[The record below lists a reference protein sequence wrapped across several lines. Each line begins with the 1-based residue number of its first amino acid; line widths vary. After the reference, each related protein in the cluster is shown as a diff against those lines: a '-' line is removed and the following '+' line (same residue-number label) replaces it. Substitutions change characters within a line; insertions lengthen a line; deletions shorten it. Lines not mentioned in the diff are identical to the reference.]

1 MASSV
6 YFARMFLHW
15 SNCLK
20 SIVIIINFSFV
31 LLRKWLWA
39 FDFVYLIKFDT
50 LLIGKR
56 CAGKTVIRIYEQT
69 NDQIE
74 GTEQATMGA
83 TAKLNSLYLVDILI
97 GIRPISN
104 VWPGEAMSNTE
115 IISITENGRT
125 ARYVHKSATTSMCDV
140 WFTFYL

>member
-1 MASSV
+1 M
-6 YFARMFLHW
+6 
-15 SNCLK
+15 
-20 SIVIIINFSFV
+20 
-31 LLRKWLWA
+31 
-39 FDFVYLIKFDT
+39 
-50 LLIGKR
+50 LIGKR

-125 ARYVHKSATTSMCDV
+125 ARYVHKSATTSM
-140 WFTFYL
+140 